1 MGERGPLPKPA
12 EIRIAEGNPGK
23 RPVPKAPGIGR
34 LFGPDIPEPPGH
46 LGAVARSF
54 WLEYAPMLVD
64 AGVLRTGDL
73 ASLEALCQAYA
84 RARLAAAL
92 IEEEGPVAK
101 GYRGQPVEHPAV
113 KMERAAAQEL
123 REWVK
128 HFGLSPAART
138 RLGADGESGTN
149 EPEDDLPE
157 LAELSIVTGGDGH
170 R

>member
-12 EIRIAEGNPGK
+12 EVRIAEGNPSK
-23 RPVPKAPGIGR
+23 RPIPKTPGIGR
-34 LFGPDIPEPPGH
+34 LFGPDIPEPPQH
-46 LGAVARSF
+46 LGDVARSF
-54 WLEYAPMLVD
+54 WCEYAPMLVE
-64 AGVLRTGDL
+64 AGLLRTGDL

-138 RLGADGESGTN
+138 RLGGDGESGTT
-149 EPEDDLPE
+149 EPEDDL
-157 LAELSIVTGGDGH
+157 AELKYLGAVSGSG
-170 R
+170 